1 MSSISNCRII
11 DIPKVVSMRGAL
23 SFLESENIIPFE
35 IRRVYYTY
43 DIPSGAERGGHAH
56 KELFQL
62 IIPVS
67 GSFNV
72 LIDDGNQKDTVF
84 LNSPDKA
91 LLITPGIW
99 RELNNFSTGSVV
111 LVLASAE
118 YDEADYLRN
127 YSDFIENYA

>member
-1 MSSISNCRII
+1 MSSIKSCKII
-11 DIPKVVSMRGAL
+11 DIPKVCSTRGSL

-35 IRRVYYTY
+35 IKRVYYTY

-84 LNSPDKA
+84 LNSPNKA
-91 LLITPGIW
+91 LMVTPGIW

-111 LVLASAE
+111 LVLASE
-118 YDEADYLRN
+118 IYSEEDYIRN
-127 YSDFIENYA
+127 YRDFIEKYA